1 MKLKTVDIKGKAY
14 VPVNARMMYFR
25 THEEFKGY
33 SLDSEIIELT
43 ATSVTIKAIVRNVE
57 GRIIASG
64 LANENKNDGYINKT
78 SFIENCE
85 TSAWGRALSNLGI
98 GIDTSIASYDEV
110 FTAQAKQA
118 APTKPKP
125 KPKPLSQ
132 KPVVK
137 VKPILTS
144 KNEANWAKGL
154 EYAKKN
160 GIEKLLSFYNLSESD
175 LKLMGNAIK

>member
-43 ATSVTIKAIVRNVE
+43 ATSVTIKAVVRNAE
-57 GRIIASG
+57 GRIIAAG

-78 SFIENCE
+78 SYVENCE
-85 TSAWGRALSNLGI
+85 TSAWGRALSALGI
-98 GIDTSIASYDEV
+98 GIETSIASYDEV

-118 APTKPKP
+118 APPPPKPKP
-125 KPKPLSQ
+125 KPKP
-132 KPVVK
+132 PVK
-137 VKPILTS
+137 VVLSPMQPEKWT
-144 KNEANWAKGL
+144 KGVD
-154 EYAKKN
+154 YAKAN
-160 GIEKLLSFYNLSESD
+160 GVDKLLSFFAMSAID
-175 LKLMGNAIK
+175 LNTMKDAIK